1 MWVDVFPALLARNFV
16 LLSVCLI
23 DESDDDGVHN
33 TGADLSLVKY

>member
-1 MWVDVFPALLARNFV
+1 MGEYILCVTGTEFCFV
-16 LLSVCLI
+16 KCVCLI